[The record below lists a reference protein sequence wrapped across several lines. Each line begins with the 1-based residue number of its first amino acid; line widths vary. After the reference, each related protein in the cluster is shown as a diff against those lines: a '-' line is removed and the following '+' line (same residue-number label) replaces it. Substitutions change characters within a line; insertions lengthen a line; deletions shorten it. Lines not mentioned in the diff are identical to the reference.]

1 MSSSTFTLFHS
12 NIGIGEAVGDAIVGY
27 CVVFLMLAILI
38 VVIQIISKVLKAVTK
53 EDAQPA
59 AAAVAEAAPAPA
71 PEPEK
76 APGSAGEL
84 ILKDVSDRDAA
95 MIMAIVAD
103 TLGKPVN
110 TLHFKSIRKVDKEEQ

>member
-38 VVIQIISKVLKAVTK
+38 LVIQIISKILKAITK
-53 EDAQPA
+53 EDEKPA
-59 AAAVAEAAPAPA
+59 AAAVVEAAPA

-103 TLGKPVN
+103 SLGKPVN
-110 TLHFKSIRKVDKEEQ
+110 TLHFKSIRKVEEEEQ

>member
-38 VVIQIISKVLKAVTK
+38 VVIQIISKVLKAITK

-59 AAAVAEAAPAPA
+59 AAVPVAAAVA
-71 PEPEK
+71 PEPEE
-76 APGSAGEL
+76 APGAAGEL
-84 ILKDVSDRDAA
+84 VLKDVSDRDAA

>member
-12 NIGIGEAVGDAIVGY
+12 NLGIGEAIGDAIVGY

-38 VVIQIISKVLKAVTK
+38 VVIQVISKVLKAVTK

-59 AAAVAEAAPAPA
+59 AAVSAAEAAPA

-103 TLGKPVN
+103 TLGRPVN
-110 TLHFKSIRKVDKEEQ
+110 TLHFKSITKVEEEEQ

>member
-38 VVIQIISKVLKAVTK
+38 VVIQIISKVLKAITK

-59 AAAVAEAAPAPA
+59 AAVPVAAAAA
-71 PEPEK
+71 PEPEE
-76 APGSAGEL
+76 APGAAGEL
-84 ILKDVSDRDAA
+84 VLKDVSDRDAA

>member
-12 NIGIGEAVGDAIVGY
+12 NLGIGEAIGDAIVGY

-38 VVIQIISKVLKAVTK
+38 LVIQIISKVLKVITK

-59 AAAVAEAAPAPA
+59 AAAAVTEAAPA

-110 TLHFKSIRKVDKEEQ
+110 TLHFKSITKVDKEEQ

>member
-12 NIGIGEAVGDAIVGY
+12 NLGIGEAIGDAIVGY

-38 VVIQIISKVLKAVTK
+38 VVIQVISKVLKLVTK

-59 AAAVAEAAPAPA
+59 AAAVVETAPA

-110 TLHFKSIRKVDKEEQ
+110 TLHFKSIRKVEEEEQ